1 MKRINIKQAFVGE
14 PNPDQE
20 GIAAEASDEQVQY
33 GVKSG
38 TFSLVVHS
46 NVPDDQV
53 FSNYGTISGELMLD
67 DGTTVSFEIPDGVDG
82 VTFMFNSSGV
92 QMEPDMGMSTATSSE
107 SATPATDTDQITS
120 DATEMGGGVNTGGG
134 ELPANQ
140 GS

>member
-33 GVKSG
+33 EVKSG

-46 NVPDDQV
+46 DVPDDQV
-53 FSNYGTISGELMLD
+53 FSNYGTISGELLLD

-82 VTFMFNSSGV
+82 VTFMFNGAGV
-92 QMEPDMGMSTATSSE
+92 QNEPDMGMSTATASQT
-107 SATPATDTDQITS
+107 ATPATDNAQIAS
-120 DATEMGGGVNTGGG
+120 DATEMGGGVNTASG

-140 GS
+140 GG